1 VAIVEHR
8 KCKQCNKVQHISD
21 TKINESGEV
30 ICLDSDL
37 CKKRQINNNNLN
49 ASENE
54 GSRP

>member
-1 VAIVEHR
+1 MAIVEHR